1 MVSVKQ
7 FSCSQGLTPISG
19 RLRFPLQ
26 HRWVPKFLLR
36 AGVPA
41 CDTGIPTP
49 KPSSNRRWGRRQ
61 VPIFMVLLFS
71 LQLGT
76 CERGSRLSAFSFW
89 LKKMGLANLQSASV
103 NDRLGLQ
110 LTGRAQK
117 IIAKIYGKSQKKLQ
131 KKHVKLASVCAVCMA
146 IADLA
151 VLKSCCSV
159 AQP

>member
-1 MVSVKQ
+1 MLPGADSNFRKAALPPPAPL
-7 FSCSQGLTPISG
+7 GTKISAEG
-19 RLRFPLQ
+19 WRPCLW
-26 HRWVPKFLLR
+26 HRHSS
-36 AGVPA
+36 
-41 CDTGIPTP
+41 P
-49 KPSSNRRWGRRQ
+49 KPSPNSHWGLRQ

-76 CERGSRLSAFSFW
+76 CECGSCLSAFSFW
-89 LKKMGLANLQSASV
+89 LKKTGLANLQSASV
-103 NDRLGLQ
+103 NDKLSLQ

-131 KKHVKLASVCAVCMA
+131 KKHVKLASVCAGCMA

>member
-1 MVSVKQ
+1 MVSVRQ

-41 CDTGIPTP
+41 CDTGIPP
-49 KPSSNRRWGRRQ
+49 PNPAQKGIGGSDGSP
-61 VPIFMVLLFS
+61 MVLLFA

-89 LKKMGLANLQSASV
+89 LKKTSLANLQSASV
-103 NDRLGLQ
+103 NDKLSLQ

-131 KKHVKLASVCAVCMA
+131 KKHVKLASICAVCMA

-151 VLKSCCSV
+151 VLKSCCFV

>member
-1 MVSVKQ
+1 MLPGADSNFRKAALPSPAPLGTKVSAEGWRP
-7 FSCSQGLTPISG
+7 CLW
-19 RLRFPLQ
+19 
-26 HRWVPKFLLR
+26 HRHSS
-36 AGVPA
+36 
-41 CDTGIPTP
+41 P
-49 KPSSNRRWGRRQ
+49 KPSPKRHRGLRW
-61 VPIFMVLLFS
+61 VLIFMVLLFA

-76 CERGSRLSAFSFW
+76 CKRGSRLSAFSFW
-89 LKKMGLANLQSASV
+89 LKKTSLANLQSASV
-103 NDRLGLQ
+103 NDKLSLQ

-131 KKHVKLASVCAVCMA
+131 KKHVKLASICAVCMA